1 MSADMHQPF
10 RVMAQGQNDHTLE
23 AFQISSKEF
32 GVMLTIATPDA
43 AVYVTREQ
51 AAKFF
56 GFSTELM
63 SDRVDALVLENQS
76 LQDRVDEL
84 TEANL
89 RLALQLPG
97 VVKTAVLSE
106 PRTYGLEGPDGKGYP
121 YG

>member
-1 MSADMHQPF
+1 MGEDMHQPF
-10 RVMAQGQNDHTLE
+10 RVMAQGQTDHTLE

-51 AAKFF
+51 AGKFF
-56 GFSTELM
+56 GF
-63 SDRVDALVLENQS
+63 DALVLENQAQ
-76 LQDRVDEL
+76 QDRIDEL

-89 RLALQLPG
+89 RLALQLSG
-97 VVKTAVLSE
+97 EVKTAILSE
-106 PRTYGLEGPDGKGYP
+106 PRNYGLEGPDGKGYP